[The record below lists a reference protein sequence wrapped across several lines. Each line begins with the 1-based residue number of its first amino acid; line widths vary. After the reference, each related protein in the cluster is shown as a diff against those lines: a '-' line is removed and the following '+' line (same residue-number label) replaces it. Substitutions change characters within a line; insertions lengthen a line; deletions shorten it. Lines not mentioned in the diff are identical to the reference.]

1 MWPFL
6 GSVQCTWLRN
16 KKLGS
21 ISGLIFSP
29 STFSP
34 LLSSDCARTLTC
46 SLAHCL
52 SGCLFS
58 YFFNNYLL
66 KAKWTLLNN
75 PWDKVKEII
84 QQYLP
89 NIIEFSII
97 AYSRDFEFNCKSF
110 VFVDCSMT
118 IDHLAQG
125 DHKVI
130 TILNQSEW
138 THLYNHHSNYT
149 NKVNKYY
156 DE

>member
-1 MWPFL
+1 MWSSKELHCDHFL
-6 GSVQCTWLRN
+6 EVFNILDSGTKSWVQSLAF
-16 KKLGS
+16 
-21 ISGLIFSP
+21 IFSP

-52 SGCLFS
+52 SSCLFS

-84 QQYLP
+84 QQYLLS
-89 NIIEFSII
+89 IIEFSII
-97 AYSRDFEFNCKSF
+97 AYSGDFEFNCKFF
-110 VFVDCSMT
+110 VFVDCSVT

-125 DHKVI
+125 DYSKIWHNPQPI
-130 TILNQSEW
+130 R
-138 THLYNHHSNYT
+138 
-149 NKVNKYY
+149 VNTSL
-156 DE
+156 

>member
-1 MWPFL
+1 MWSSKELHCGHFL
-6 GSVQCTWLRN
+6 EVFNILDSGTKSWVQSLAF
-16 KKLGS
+16 
-21 ISGLIFSP
+21 IFSP

-52 SGCLFS
+52 FSCLFS

-97 AYSRDFEFNCKSF
+97 AYSRDFEFNCKFF

-125 DHKVI
+125 DYSKIWHNPQPI
-130 TILNQSEW
+130 R
-138 THLYNHHSNYT
+138 
-149 NKVNKYY
+149 VNTSL
-156 DE
+156 